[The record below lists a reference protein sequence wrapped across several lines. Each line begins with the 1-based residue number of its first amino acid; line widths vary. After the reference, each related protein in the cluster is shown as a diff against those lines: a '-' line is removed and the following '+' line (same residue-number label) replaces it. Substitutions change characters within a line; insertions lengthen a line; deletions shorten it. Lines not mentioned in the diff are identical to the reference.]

1 MAFTPDLTFNNSVP
15 AAVTYSFISS
25 AGGKTIRK
33 DSTRP
38 IEEPAVMTVS
48 HETAGKGTSA
58 VDRHLVRLDL
68 TELDGDGVTAATG
81 SVHVV
86 LTVPRK
92 IITAAIIQDLVV
104 QMKNYLTS
112 GNVTKILNGEPG

>member
-25 AGGKTIRK
+25 AGGKTVRK

-38 IEEPAVMTVS
+38 LEEPCVMTIS
-48 HETAGKGTSA
+48 HEVAGKGSGA
-58 VDRHLVRLDL
+58 VDRHLVRFDI
-68 TELDGDGVTAATG
+68 TELDTDGVTTAVG
-81 SVHVV
+81 SVHCV

-104 QMKNYLTS
+104 QLKNYLVTA
-112 GNVTKILNGEPG
+112 NVTKILNGEPG